1 MIGVALKYLPNSH
14 RAPVVVAKGEG
25 ILADLIY
32 KIAQKN
38 KIPIVTD
45 PPLAELLNQV
55 PLDNEIPE
63 NLYKAVAK
71 IYQFLLELE
80 KDLQA
85 NK

>member
-1 MIGVALKYLPNSH
+1 MIGVALKYLPNSN
-14 RAPVVVAKGEG
+14 RAPVVIAKGEG
-25 ILADLIY
+25 ILADLIR

-45 PPLAELLNQV
+45 PSLAFLLNQV
-55 PLDNEIPE
+55 PIDKEIPE

-71 IYQFLLELE
+71 IYQFLFEIE

-85 NK
+85 RK